1 MWHPVRQ
8 TILLQFALLCHSFA
22 PPWSSTRS
30 SSSTRPSVPP
40 GWELSRFTPPYHRP
54 LPSRPQA
61 HAAHQQLQGR
71 RRETRPPQNSELALN
86 LHCSCDDNFAPSVDA
101 SNLFP
106 WPSPKSKDWRC
117 RFHRP
122 LNASLAFSSPVFAV
136 LSAL

>member
-40 GWELSRFTPPYHRP
+40 AWSCPASPRLTIDLSHPTLKLTQPMNSCKDDGGKHDPRF
-54 LPSRPQA
+54 
-61 HAAHQQLQGR
+61 
-71 RRETRPPQNSELALN
+71 SELALN

-122 LNASLAFSSPVFAV
+122 LNASLAFSSPV
-136 LSAL
+136 LLAL